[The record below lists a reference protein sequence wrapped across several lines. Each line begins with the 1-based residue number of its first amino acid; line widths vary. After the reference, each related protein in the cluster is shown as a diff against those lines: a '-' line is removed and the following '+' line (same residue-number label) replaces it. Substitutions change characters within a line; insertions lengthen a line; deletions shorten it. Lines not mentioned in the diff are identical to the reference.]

1 MKEKLTEAA
10 IMESLNTTIIGRK
23 IIYQSEMPSTM
34 DTARK
39 EVLGGTLE
47 GTVIITDEQTAG
59 KGRIGRPW
67 LSPKGCVALSVILY
81 PDVSLLSSIIMVA
94 SLAVLYAIRDITGL
108 NPMIKWP
115 NDIMINDKK
124 VCGILIEGGIKE
136 SGKNH
141 AIIGIGINVN
151 LDTAYL
157 GKVSVPATSILNELG
172 REVSR
177 LKLIRNL
184 LIKIDKLYLSLRS
197 GIDLYKEWR
206 QNLETLGRQVHI
218 KMGEEVFEGVAE
230 SVTRDGN
237 LMLRTREGNLNR
249 IIAGDVTIRY

>member
-1 MKEKLTEAA
+1 MKEKLTGAA
-10 IMESLNTTIIGRK
+10 IMECLNTTIVGRK

-67 LSPKGCVALSVILY
+67 LSPKGCVALSVILC
-81 PDVSLLSSIIMVA
+81 PEVSLLSSIIMVA

-124 VCGILIEGGIKE
+124 VCGILIESGVKEGGKD
-136 SGKNH
+136 H
-141 AIIGIGINVN
+141 TIIGIGINVN
-151 LDTAYL
+151 LDAVYL

-184 LIKIDKLYLSLRS
+184 LIEIDKLYLCVRNEGSL
-197 GIDLYKEWR
+197 YEEWR
-206 QNLETLGRQVHI
+206 QYLDTLGRQVYV
-218 KMGEEVFEGVAE
+218 KMGEEIFEGVAE

-237 LMLRTREGNLNR
+237 LMLRTREGNLKR